1 MSTILIV
8 DDDPTARETL
18 EAMLEGQGDQLELA
32 VNGFEALEI
41 AGRIHPDLILL
52 DVMMPAMDGFEVCRR
67 LRSTPQL
74 AEVPIVILTAL
85 DDHASLMTGIEAG
98 ADDYLTKPIN
108 RQELVARV
116 RTITRLNRYRTLME
130 QRENLREMAGRVIIA
145 QEEERKRISREL
157 HDDLGQALTTHML
170 DLRNLQE
177 DVSDSD
183 KELCDRLQLLRDHTD
198 DIFSTI
204 YRLAQDLRPPALDTL
219 GLKLA
224 IQTYCTEYTRHS
236 NLPVDIEIDQ
246 TLPEFSDV
254 YNITLYRALQEAL
267 NNILKHAQAN
277 QVWVE
282 LCVEDNMIALTVQ
295 DNGKGFIYNG
305 PQSNGIGLI
314 GLDERLTLAGGN
326 LKVTSTPKRG
336 TILSAQLPLS
346 EAYAAQDSA

>member
-1 MSTILIV
+1 
-8 DDDPTARETL
+8 
-18 EAMLEGQGDQLELA
+18 
-32 VNGFEALEI
+32 
-41 AGRIHPDLILL
+41 
-52 DVMMPAMDGFEVCRR
+52 MMPAMDGFEVCRR